1 MNPFSMMVNA
11 ARRVEAMFPGYFAE
25 AKHNHYKD
33 YGYPTTLAFEQ
44 FRSMYERNSVATAA
58 VNKTTKK
65 IWESRPE
72 LLEEEEAHD
81 ETTLEAEIRKHF
93 ERIRVWQL
101 LAVAERRSFIAGYSG
116 VVLRIADDKPFN
128 QPLENVSSGLEAL
141 VEVIPA
147 SAGQLKVSEWHDDEA
162 DPDYGKPKMFAF
174 DENAVGSTHR
184 RRKFDVH
191 PSRVIVWSDDGTV
204 HCRSMLEPG
213 YNDLITLEKIAG
225 AGGEGF
231 WKNAKSAPVLEV
243 DKDAKLKEMASAMG
257 VKEDEV
263 IDKFNE
269 VVEGWQKG
277 FDQLLM
283 VQGMQAKSLAV
294 SLPSPEHFFGISL
307 QSFAAGVDIP
317 VKILIGNITGE
328 RASTEDAKEFAKTCM
343 GRRSDKTIPSIMAF
357 VDRLTE
363 YGILPEMDWHLK
375 WTDLT
380 ESSMDEKIARAD
392 KMAGINQKMEKSGEI
407 AFTHDEIREAVD
419 KEPLSDADKYR
430 DDDGTGALPPDQ
442 EV

>member
-1 MNPFSMMVNA
+1 MNPINMMVNA
-11 ARRVEAMFPGYFAE
+11 ARRIEAMFPGYFAE

-33 YGYPTTLAFEQ
+33 YGYPTTLAFDQ
-44 FRSMYERNSVATAA
+44 FRAMYERNSVATAA
-58 VNKTTKK
+58 VNKTTNK
-65 IWESRPE
+65 IWESRPD
-72 LLEEEEAHD
+72 LLEQEEAHT
-81 ETTLEAEIRKHF
+81 ETTIEAEIRKHF
-93 ERIRVWQL
+93 EQLRVWQM
-101 LAVAERRSFIAGYSG
+101 LAVAERRSFIGGYSG
-116 VVLRIADDKPFN
+116 VILRVADNLPFN
-128 QPLENVSSGLEAL
+128 QPLQSVSSGIEAL

-147 SAGQLKVSEWHDDEA
+147 SAGQLTVSEWHDDEA
-162 DPDYGKPKMFAF
+162 HEDYGKPRMFSF
-174 DENAVGSTHR
+174 DEDAVGRTHR

-191 PSRVIVWSDDGTV
+191 PSRVIIWSDDGSV

-231 WKNAKSAPVLEV
+231 WKNAKSAPILQV
-243 DKDAKLKEMASAMG
+243 DKDAKIKEMASAMR

-263 IDKFNE
+263 LDKLNE
-269 VVEGWQKG
+269 TVEDWQKG

-283 VQGMQAKSLAV
+283 VQGMEAKSLAV
-294 SLPSPEHFFGISL
+294 SLPSPEHFFGIAL

-317 VKILIGNITGE
+317 VKVLIGNITGE

-343 GRRSDKTIPSIMAF
+343 GRRSDTTIPSIMAF

-363 YGILPEMDWHLK
+363 FGILPDADWHLK

-392 KMAGINQKMEKSGEI
+392 KMAGVNQKMEKTGEI
-407 AFTHDEIREAVD
+407 VFTHEEIRETVD
-419 KEPLSDADKYR
+419 MEPLSDVDR
-430 DDDGTGALPPDQ
+430 FLDVDDESAPDT